1 MALGFTVTIRPAGG
15 TIAAASWSLLSIDTL
30 RALAV
35 QVGATEHCTNGY
47 PYRWTF
53 PAGTFADAAAAAA
66 LGAEKR
72 LEVRG
77 DVIVEA
83 WDQS

>member
-1 MALGFTVTIRPAGG
+1 MALGFTVTVRAVG
-15 TIAAASWSLLSIDTL
+15 TSVPQASWRLTDTTPLSD
-30 RALAV
+30 LANR
-35 QVGATEHCTNGY
+35 VGAAEHSSGGY

-53 PAGTFADAAAAAA
+53 PAGTFTDADAARA
-66 LGAEKR
+66 LGAEQP
-72 LEVRG
+72 LNLRG